1 MLACCTTI
9 MERVNIYMHFFIQ
22 RYPIYST
29 RWCVQI
35 LLVPGN
41 YEPLG
46 TWFWSCSVNT
56 GGGIS
61 KSISNYIE
69 NNKYCNI
76 MAPNI
81 DFMPPPIGTGGILF
95 SGYPSFRPTV
105 RPSEARNT
113 LFPPVHWSVG
123 PSGKPLPSC
132 GLCVDPSIRRGF
144 RHFPEKAWGNGLKF
158 CMLM

>member
-1 MLACCTTI
+1 M
-9 MERVNIYMHFFIQ
+9 
-22 RYPIYST
+22 
-29 RWCVQI
+29 
-35 LLVPGN
+35 
-41 YEPLG
+41 
-46 TWFWSCSVNT
+46 NT

-69 NNKYCNI
+69 NNKYCNM

-81 DFMPPPIGTGGILF
+81 DFMPPPIGAGGILF

-132 GLCVDPSIRRGF
+132 GLCVNPSIRRGF
-144 RHFPEKAWGNGLKF
+144 RAFPGESMGEWPKILHADVTWPPSELAGLCSRSVDFPPLGQIWGIWAFPADRREDLT
-158 CMLM
+158 